1 MSDVEFIQ
9 FVEKYCSNYDFAM
22 EILGTPLTH
31 REFMERTD
39 KTAFENDVVRE
50 VAIDEGFPH
59 DINIDELGYHVEIKD
74 EIDAETWLYHLIN
87 EKEPELS
94 DYPDI
99 SETDEGWTHEVQ
111 TRMHVLLAPDVIL
124 QFKYEKIN
132 VYSQM
137 FIEILDDL
145 DEFLD
150 AQPWYDLE
158 RTAKR
163 MAEQYDE
170 NELINYIREQGT
182 SEDYFIHKI
191 DEAMSDINLL
201 PEYVDDKESLNY
213 EIVDI
218 HLERDFEELADE
230 FSYNMEGNLEH
241 YMEWKFFEDIHA
253 RNYIYYKINILDDP
267 EDFYAEFEDE

>member
-9 FVEKYCSNYDFAM
+9 FLEDYCGNYDFAV
-22 EILGTPLTH
+22 EILETPLTH

-39 KTAFENDVVRE
+39 KTTFENDVVRE

-74 EIDAETWLYHLIN
+74 EIDAETWLYHLID
-87 EKEPELS
+87 EKEPDLS

-99 SETDEGWTHEVQ
+99 NVNDEDRVHEVQ
-111 TRMHVLLAPDVIL
+111 TRMNTLLTPEVIL

-132 VYSQM
+132 IYSQM

-253 RNYIYYKINILDDP
+253 RNHIYYKINILDDP